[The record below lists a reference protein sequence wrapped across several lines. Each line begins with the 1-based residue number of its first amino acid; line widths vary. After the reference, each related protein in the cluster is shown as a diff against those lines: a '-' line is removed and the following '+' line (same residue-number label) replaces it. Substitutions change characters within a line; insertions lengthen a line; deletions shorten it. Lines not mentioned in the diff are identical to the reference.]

1 MRISDWSSDVCS
13 SDLAVPAVEYREV
26 FGEIEPHPLPV
37 SAETAQ
43 VHVGEI
49 HGDSSSTWITIA
61 SSAFERNASTTL
73 EGNSVVRCRI
83 SFRMSTASRRG
94 ALCSGRHGSRAALK
108 SAGFGMPALAVFLFP
123 LNSSPMAPRKTTFAY
138 SSAYC

>member
-1 MRISDWSSDVCS
+1 MPGQGELDSIENCP
-13 SDLAVPAVEYREV
+13 LANAVPAVEYREA
-26 FGEIEPHPLPV
+26 FGEIEPQPLPV

-43 VHVGEI
+43 VHVGEF

-73 EGNSVVRCRI
+73 EGNSAVRCRI

-94 ALCSGRHGSRAALK
+94 ALCSGRSGSRAAPK
-108 SAGFGMPALAVFLFP
+108 SEGFCMPALADFP
-123 LNSSPMAPRKTTFAY
+123 VPLQSSSMATRATAFEEYP
-138 SSAYC
+138 

>member
-1 MRISDWSSDVCS
+1 MPGQGELDSIENCA
-13 SDLAVPAVEYREV
+13 LANAVPAVEYREV

-43 VHVGEI
+43 VHVGEF

-73 EGNSVVRCRI
+73 EGNSVVRCWI
-83 SFRMSTASRRG
+83 SFRMSTASRRSEEQTSE
-94 ALCSGRHGSRAALK
+94 LQSIMR
-108 SAGFGMPALAVFLFP
+108 
-123 LNSSPMAPRKTTFAY
+123 
-138 SSAYC
+138 